1 MAKKIKEVIVRQKG
15 SSYSFNTHCKTLK
28 EAMETY
34 PMISRR
40 SYIAEWWKE

>member
-1 MAKKIKEVIVRQKG
+1 MKARNKEVIVRQKG
-15 SSYSFNTHCKTLK
+15 SLYSFNTHCKTLK

-34 PMISRR
+34 PMISKR